1 MAAPPRLRPAPGH
14 AGVTLYHDGRWQV
27 PDPSLQW
34 WCTPSRCA
42 TPRPGAP
49 DCGNPRSRA
58 TPRTDSPQAD
68 SLRLWRAARRP
79 PPSAP
84 PSRPAC
90 TPATRPSL
98 RPWTHATTVELKN
111 LIALGVIGS
120 RTKIEKLC
128 YRVDTRIAVA
138 SLRHAC
144 HGSVFSAQRASG
156 PPPAADTDALGH
168 AACADRPP
176 PPRRCFWRPIRVCV
190 RSAGALVV
198 AVLFFLPGPAL
209 AWTT

>member
-1 MAAPPRLRPAPGH
+1 MAVPPRLPPAPGH
-14 AGVTLYHDGRWQV
+14 AGVMRSHDGLGQV
-27 PDPSLQW
+27 QDPLLQW
-34 WCTPSRCA
+34 WCMPPRCA

-58 TPRTDSPQAD
+58 TPRTDCPRAD
-68 SLRLWRAARRP
+68 SLHLGRAAHRP
-79 PPSAP
+79 PPSDP
-84 PSRPAC
+84 PSRPARRPLA
-90 TPATRPSL
+90 PASA
-98 RPWTHATTVELKN
+98 PWTHATTVELKN

-120 RTKIEKLC
+120 KTKIEKLC

-156 PPPAADTDALGH
+156 PPPAADTDDPGP

-190 RSAGALVV
+190 RTAGALVV

>member
-1 MAAPPRLRPAPGH
+1 MPVSCGATMVSGKCQPHRHGGGARRRGAPPHDLARRTAATHDPGRHPTPTVRRQTHCTLGARHTGRPHPTH
-14 AGVTLYHDGRWQV
+14 
-27 PDPSLQW
+27 
-34 WCTPSRCA
+34 
-42 TPRPGAP
+42 RPGPPA
-49 DCGNPRSRA
+49 G
-58 TPRTDSPQAD
+58 
-68 SLRLWRAARRP
+68 LRARRP
-79 PPSAP
+79 LPHAP
-84 PSRPAC
+84 A
-90 TPATRPSL
+90 
-98 RPWTHATTVELKN
+98 PWTHATAVELKN

-120 RTKIEKLC
+120 KTKIEKLC

-156 PPPAADTDALGH
+156 PPPAADTDDPGH

-176 PPRRCFWRPIRVCV
+176 HHGDVSGV
-190 RSAGALVV
+190 RSGSACGLPATLVV